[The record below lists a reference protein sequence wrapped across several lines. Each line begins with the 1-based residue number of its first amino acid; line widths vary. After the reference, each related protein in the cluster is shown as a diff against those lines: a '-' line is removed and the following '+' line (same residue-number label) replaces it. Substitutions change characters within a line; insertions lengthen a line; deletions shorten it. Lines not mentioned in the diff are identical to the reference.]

1 MLPGGVQVNNT
12 TISKSSHSKAV
23 LKDKTDKLWDRLKKQ
38 GPIIAKDFSTNKFMY
53 LIALPGVFYYII
65 FHYVPMYGAI
75 IAFKNYRPSL
85 GILGSSWV
93 GLRNFTS
100 FFQSYYFW
108 TLLRNTIFLNFYE
121 LIWGFPAPVI
131 LALLLNEIKH
141 TMFKKTVQT
150 VTYLPHFISTV
161 VICGLIVNF
170 SSESGLINNI
180 VALLGGH
187 RENLLMKTELFRTIY
202 VSTEIWQGIGWGSIM
217 YLAALTGIDP
227 ELYNAATVDG
237 ASRLKQA
244 IHVTLPGIAPTIVI
258 MLILRIGKMM
268 SVGAEKILLLYSPTI
283 YDTADVI
290 STFVYRKGLIEAN
303 YSYSAAVGLFNS
315 VINFTL
321 LILANK
327 ISSKVNET
335 SLW

>member
-1 MLPGGVQVNNT
+1 MNNAD
-12 TISKSSHSKAV
+12 ISPNTQN
-23 LKDKTDKLWDRLKKQ
+23 KTNIAMRPRAFWNKFIKQ
-38 GPIIAKDFSTNKFMY
+38 GPIIARDFSRNKY
-53 LIALPGVFYYII
+53 LYLMAIPGLLFYVI
-65 FHYVPMYGAI
+65 FHYFPMYGAI

-85 GILGSSWV
+85 GIMQSSWV
-93 GLRNFTS
+93 GLKNFTS

-108 TLLRNTIFLNFYE
+108 SILKNTILINCYE
-121 LIWGFPAPVI
+121 LLWGFPAPII
-131 LALLLNEIKH
+131 LALLLNEIRNEK
-141 TMFKKTVQT
+141 FKKSVQT

-161 VICGLIVNF
+161 VICGLIVDF
-170 SSESGLINNI
+170 TSQSGLFNNI
-180 VALLGGH
+180 VSIFGGT
-187 RENLLMKTELFRTIY
+187 RSNFLMKPELFRTIY
-202 VSTEIWQGIGWGSIM
+202 VSSEIWQSVGWGSIIF
-217 YLAALTGIDP
+217 LAALTGIDP

-237 ASRLKQA
+237 ANRFKQA
-244 IHVTLPGIAPTIVI
+244 LHVTLPGIAPTIVI

-268 SVGAEKILLLYSPTI
+268 NVGAEKILLLYSPTI

-290 STFVYRKGLIEAN
+290 STFVYRKGLIDAN

-327 ISSKVNET
+327 ISRKVNDT

>member
-1 MLPGGVQVNNT
+1 MRPRAFWN
-12 TISKSSHSKAV
+12 KFFEH
-23 LKDKTDKLWDRLKKQ
+23 
-38 GPIIAKDFSTNKFMY
+38 GPIIARDFSKNKY
-53 LIALPGVFYYII
+53 LYLMAIPGLFFYII
-65 FHYVPMYGAI
+65 FHYFPMYGAI

-85 GILGSSWV
+85 GITASSWV
-93 GLRNFTS
+93 GLKNFIS

-108 TLLRNTIFLNFYE
+108 TILKNTILINCYE
-121 LIWGFPAPVI
+121 LLWGFPAPII
-131 LALLLNEIKH
+131 LALLLNEIRNER
-141 TMFKKTVQT
+141 FKKSVQT

-161 VICGLIVNF
+161 VICGLLVDFTSQN
-170 SSESGLINNI
+170 GLINNLI
-180 VALLGGH
+180 GLFGGH
-187 RENLLMKTELFRTIY
+187 RENLLMKPELFRTIY
-202 VSTEIWQGIGWGSIM
+202 VSSEIWQSVGWGSIIF
-217 YLAALTGIDP
+217 LAALTGIDP

-237 ASRLKQA
+237 ANRLKQA
-244 IHVTLPGIAPTIVI
+244 LHVTLPGIAPTIVI

-268 SVGAEKILLLYSPTI
+268 NVGAEKILLLYSPTI

-290 STFVYRKGLIEAN
+290 STFVYRKGLIDAN

-327 ISSKVNET
+327 ISRKVNDT